1 VPILK
6 NQKWTFLFF
15 IVSFFFTYI
24 MMLDNKTTYETAL
37 GIYAMVPPAMLLAL
51 LKTDAP
57 YGKDPTNYNNNSMLK

>member
-1 VPILK
+1 
-6 NQKWTFLFF
+6 
-15 IVSFFFTYI
+15 